1 MARAYIVAQLRRG
14 TIPTLRRLHGPE
26 RAAADCAGVGPR
38 EIETTPRPL
47 TMKAPA
53 MARAYIVGS

>member
-38 EIETTPRPL
+38 EIETTPRHANQKPPRCEGFRL
-47 TMKAPA
+47 
-53 MARAYIVGS
+53 RS